1 MLKPSLDWLL
11 IFVPASIA
19 IRFWPGEHAVPLFI
33 CSLLAIIPL
42 AGRIG
47 RATEALAADLGQGVG
62 ALLNASFGN
71 AAELIIALFALSKN
85 LTDIVKASLTGSIIG
100 NVLLVL
106 GISMFAGGL
115 KYPVQRFNTTAVRSS
130 TTSLMLAAIA
140 LLIPT
145 VFHHTAALH
154 SPGWSAETEQNL
166 SLAIAV
172 VLCLS
177 YAATLVFS
185 LRTHRELFTGG
196 HPEEP
201 RPRTKAAGRRRGRSQ
216 VRSAA
221 ALLAATAFIA
231 LMSEFMVSTVE
242 AARTQ
247 FGFTEL
253 FTGVIIVAIVGNAA
267 EHSTAVLMA
276 MKNKLDL
283 SLGIAIGSSLQIA
296 LFVTP
301 VLVFASY
308 FFGRPMN
315 LEFTIPEIVAVLVSV
330 VIVAQISGDGE
341 SNWLEGLLLLS
352 LYAILGILFFYL
364 PAQA

>member
-1 MLKPSLDWLL
+1 VLKPSLDWLL
-11 IFVPASIA
+11 MFVPAAIA
-19 IRFWPGEHAVPLFI
+19 IRLWPGEHAVPLFI
-33 CSLLAIIPL
+33 CSLLAIVPL

-47 RATEALAADLGQGVG
+47 TATEALASDLGHGVG

-85 LTDIVKASLTGSIIG
+85 LTDIVKASITGSIIG
-100 NVLLVL
+100 NALLVL

-130 TTSLMLAAIA
+130 TTSLMLAAVA

-145 VFHHTAALH
+145 VFHQTAALH
-154 SPGWSAETEQNL
+154 RPGWSAQTEQNL
-166 SLAIAV
+166 SLAIAI
-172 VLCLS
+172 VLCIS
-177 YAATLVFS
+177 YAGTLVFT
-185 LRTHRELFTGG
+185 LMTHRELFTGG
-196 HPEEP
+196 EPGEP
-201 RPRTKAAGRRRGRSQ
+201 RSRTRSGGRRRGHGQARS
-216 VRSAA
+216 VA
-221 ALLAATAFIA
+221 ALLGATALIA

-242 AARTQ
+242 AARIQ

-253 FTGVIIVAIVGNAA
+253 FTGVVVVAIVGNAA
-267 EHSTAVLMA
+267 EHSTAVSMA

-283 SLGIAIGSSLQIA
+283 SLGVTIGSSLQIA

-308 FFGRPMN
+308 IFGRPMN

-352 LYAILGILFFYL
+352 LYAILAILFFFL
-364 PAQA
+364 PAAA

>member
-1 MLKPSLDWLL
+1 MKPSLDWLL
-11 IFVPASIA
+11 IFVPASVA
-19 IRFWPGEHAVPLFI
+19 IRLWPGEHAVPLFV
-33 CSLLAIIPL
+33 CSLLAIVPL

-47 RATEALAADLGQGVG
+47 QATEALAADLGHGVG

-85 LTDIVKASLTGSIIG
+85 LTDIVKASITGSIIG

-106 GISMFAGGL
+106 GVSMFAGGL
-115 KYPVQRFNTTAVRSS
+115 RHPVQRFNTTAVRSS

-140 LLIPT
+140 LLVPT
-145 VFHHTAALH
+145 VFHQTAALH
-154 SPGWSAETEQNL
+154 TPGWSPRTEQNL
-166 SLAIAV
+166 SLAIAI
-172 VLCLS
+172 VLCIS
-177 YAATLVFS
+177 YAGTLVFT
-185 LRTHRELFTGG
+185 LMTHSELFTGG
-196 HPEEP
+196 ETSES
-201 RPRTKAAGRRRGRSQ
+201 RPGTKARGRRGGERRGRA
-216 VRSAA
+216 AA
-221 ALLAATAFIA
+221 ALLAATASIA

-242 AARTQ
+242 AARTR

-253 FTGVIIVAIVGNAA
+253 FTGVIVVAIVGNAA

-276 MKNKLDL
+276 RKNKLDL

-301 VLVFASY
+301 MLVFASY
-308 FFGRPMN
+308 VLGRPMN
-315 LEFTIPEIVAVLVSV
+315 LEFTVPEIVAVLVSV

-352 LYAILGILFFYL
+352 LYAILGILFFFL
-364 PAQA
+364 PASA

>member
-1 MLKPSLDWLL
+1 MKPSLDWLL
-11 IFVPASIA
+11 MFVPAAIA
-19 IRFWPGEHAVPLFI
+19 IRLWPGEHAVPLFI
-33 CSLLAIIPL
+33 CSALAIIPL

-47 RATEALAADLGQGVG
+47 RATEALAADLGHGIG

-85 LTDIVKASLTGSIIG
+85 LTDIVKASITGSIIG
-100 NVLLVL
+100 NALLVL

-140 LLIPT
+140 LLVPT
-145 VFHHTAALH
+145 VFHQTAALH
-154 SPGWSAETEQNL
+154 RPGWSAQTEQHL
-166 SLAIAV
+166 SLAIAI

-177 YAATLVFS
+177 YAATLVFT
-185 LRTHRELFTGG
+185 LMTHRELFAGG
-196 HPEEP
+196 DADEP
-201 RPRTKAAGRRRGRSQ
+201 PRTRAHGRRRGHGQGRS
-216 VRSAA
+216 VA
-221 ALLAATAFIA
+221 ALLGATAFIA

-242 AARTQ
+242 AARSQ

-267 EHSTAVLMA
+267 EHSTAVMMA

-283 SLGIAIGSSLQIA
+283 SLGVTIGSSLQIA

-308 FFGRPMN
+308 IFGRPMN

-352 LYAILGILFFYL
+352 LYAILGILFFFL
-364 PAQA
+364 PAPG